1 MFSSPRSRSSASGVP
16 LGTPT
21 RQTTAHTTGEDEAMV
36 QSALADDLQR
46 STPSKRPR
54 NSLAAT
60 ASSSSSASEVAAAPS
75 PVVDRR
81 KSPGASRSNTPR
93 QGRSSTAAS
102 GSTPR
107 KSRSSMVAAEAAPTE
122 AADESTES
130 QSGTANAALTAPI
143 AESAAP
149 EEVRLKRLEE
159 ALSRFL
165 GLVDVRAT
173 SENFLAALPSIPAD
187 ILEPARVELVSELKE
202 TIQREQATLIQEYEL
217 DDRLKELQ
225 RLADEA
231 DRRADRGLSLD
242 DERMKDVWRP
252 DLNIST
258 ALHAR
263 AVPSQRE
270 RISKLE
276 SELAEIEA
284 NNALLH
290 AQLKANSTE
299 ADQKQQGVRGLLD
312 ALEQA
317 VKDLQPSSTTE
328 RQLRTT
334 LESLAAE
341 LGPRA

>member
-1 MFSSPRSRSSASGVP
+1 MSCCLCSCCCCSSDAPPKTRRLNRILRLLLLQLPSCTIYQSYTTKKAPIPSSLQYCPFTDMFSSPRSRSSASGVP

-36 QSALADDLQR
+36 QSAIADDLQR
-46 STPSKRPR
+46 STPSKRPL

-60 ASSSSSASEVAAAPS
+60 ASSSSSAPEAAAASS
-75 PVVDRR
+75 PGVDRR

-173 SENFLAALPSIPAD
+173 
-187 ILEPARVELVSELKE
+187 
-202 TIQREQATLIQEYEL
+202 
-217 DDRLKELQ
+217 
-225 RLADEA
+225 
-231 DRRADRGLSLD
+231 
-242 DERMKDVWRP
+242 
-252 DLNIST
+252 
-258 ALHAR
+258 
-263 AVPSQRE
+263 
-270 RISKLE
+270 
-276 SELAEIEA
+276 
-284 NNALLH
+284 
-290 AQLKANSTE
+290 
-299 ADQKQQGVRGLLD
+299 
-312 ALEQA
+312 
-317 VKDLQPSSTTE
+317 
-328 RQLRTT
+328 
-334 LESLAAE
+334 
-341 LGPRA
+341 